1 MKKFLSLLLVFLFAA
16 ASALAVEP
24 ANVLVT
30 ITDDTG
36 AIVLACRSV
45 AVTDADE
52 DGALTINDALLC
64 AHTDNNENGAE
75 AYQSENTEYGLSLTR
90 LWGVE
95 NGGSYG
101 YYVNDASAWSLLDPV
116 KEGDHVK
123 AFVYTDLTAWS
134 DTYTFF
140 NAPMLTV
147 KASEAAELV
156 LSAAGFDE
164 SYAPITLAVEGAAI
178 TVNGEATELVTNAEG
193 KVSLTLNGAGVY
205 TISATS
211 AAMTMVAP
219 VCIITVE

>member
-36 AIVLACRSV
+36 AMVLACRSV

-64 AHTDNNENGAE
+64 AHTANNENGAE

-95 NGGSYG
+95 SGGSYG

-147 KASEAAELV
+147 KAGEAAELV

>member
-64 AHTDNNENGAE
+64 AHTANNENGAE
-75 AYQSENTEYGLSLTR
+75 AYQSENAEYGLSLTR